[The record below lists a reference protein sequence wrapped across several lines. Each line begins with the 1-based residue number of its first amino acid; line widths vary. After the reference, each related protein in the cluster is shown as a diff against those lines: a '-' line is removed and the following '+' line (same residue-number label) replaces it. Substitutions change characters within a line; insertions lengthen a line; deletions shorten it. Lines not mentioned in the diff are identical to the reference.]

1 MTTADIGSLTRSFA
15 HDRSEVLSR
24 GNPVCDVGQQ
34 GSNVVTEEKRLTP
47 EQVASVIAGVP
58 VISRACEALAQ
69 AGWRASIAGNRI
81 TVNDEVMAQFI
92 GAGVGRADG
101 VEARWL
107 IYAITGRP
115 PLWVVGAER
124 QP

>member
-1 MTTADIGSLTRSFA
+1 M
-15 HDRSEVLSR
+15 
-24 GNPVCDVGQQ
+24 
-34 GSNVVTEEKRLTP
+34 VTEEKRLTP
-47 EQVASVIAGVP
+47 EQVAGVIAGVP
-58 VISRACEALAQ
+58 VIGRACEARVQ

-92 GAGVGRADG
+92 GAGVGRVDG
-101 VEARWL
+101 VEATWV
-107 IYAITGRP
+107 IYPIAGTP